1 MQTADYIRLTLNAV
15 FGQRMRSLLTALGIA
30 VGIAA
35 VVLLTSIGE
44 GVHRFMIHEF
54 TQFGTHLI
62 AINPGRTTTHGVP
75 GGVIANVRPMTLG
88 DAEAIGRL
96 PQVDAMVPVVQGN
109 ALAAADG
116 RTRRTTVFGTGPA
129 LPAVWQARIASGR
142 FLPHDDARSA
152 RAFAVLGAR
161 LRNELFGD
169 ANPLG
174 QRIRVGGETF
184 RIIGVLAPKGQI
196 LGIDL
201 DDAIYIPAGRAL
213 ALFNRDSLME
223 IDVTYR
229 AGTSSGTLARR
240 ITALLKQRHGR
251 EDFTLTTQE
260 DMLAT
265 LNNILGV
272 VTLAV
277 GALGGI
283 SLLVGAVGIFT
294 IMTIAVNERTAEIGL
309 LRAIGARRSQVLS
322 LFLGEAV
329 LLSTLGGLAGLA
341 IGLGGAWLLHL
352 LLPALPVHTPWAY
365 LFGAELSAALIGLLA
380 GGLPA
385 RHAARLDPLTALREE

>member
-96 PQVDAMVPVVQGN
+96 PQVEAMVPVVQGN

-142 FLPHDDARSA
+142 FLPQDDARSA

-161 LRNELFGD
+161 LRNELFGN

-196 LGIDL
+196 LGINL

-365 LFGAELSAALIGLLA
+365 LLGAELSAALIGLLA